1 MLELCDNSV
10 MLRIL
15 GKNLEGEKRVGIT
28 LSYRS
33 HSPSLFHPLEHVLN
47 GNYGIT
53 IGQRV
58 LLGLIGQFLIDH
70 YDVLGQINSG
80 PQQVVQTVDGAE
92 HPINLFETNSSI
104 KMESFRQR
112 PGYLLLLLLLTRG
125 K

>member
-33 HSPSLFHPLEHVLN
+33 DTIPLSSNPLEHVLN

-58 LLGLIGQFLIDH
+58 LLG
-70 YDVLGQINSG
+70 
-80 PQQVVQTVDGAE
+80 
-92 HPINLFETNSSI
+92 
-104 KMESFRQR
+104 
-112 PGYLLLLLLLTRG
+112 
-125 K
+125 